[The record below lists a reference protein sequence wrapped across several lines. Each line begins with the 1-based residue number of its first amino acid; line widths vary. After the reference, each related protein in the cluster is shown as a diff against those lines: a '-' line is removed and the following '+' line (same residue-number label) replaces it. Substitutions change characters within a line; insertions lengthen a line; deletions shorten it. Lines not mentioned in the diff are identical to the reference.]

1 MTGLA
6 PLAREDQTVVIVG
19 GGLAGLR
26 VAEGLR
32 GADFPGRIVLVGDE
46 PHEPYDRPPL
56 SKAVLETEG
65 HEHAVKLAPGEML
78 TALKL
83 DLRLG
88 EPAIALDRGART
100 IALQGGERLAYDR
113 LALATGSRVRTLP
126 LLPPGAP
133 NVRYLRGLDDAVGLR
148 AELTPGRRLAVI
160 GGGVIGLEV
169 AATARTRGCEVV
181 VIEAADRPMA
191 RTSSPAVSRYFADRH
206 RAAGV
211 DLRLG
216 VTATA
221 ADRDGP
227 VLRLQ
232 LSSGERVEAEAVVV
246 GVGVLANVEL
256 ARDAGLEIRD
266 GGVLVDGYGATSDPA
281 IFAAGEVSAHFN
293 AYYGRHGR
301 QETWNHAA
309 AHGEHVGRS
318 MVAPTQPY
326 NEVASFWSDQFDI
339 NLQTV
344 GDPLGESEVVRGDP
358 ASGAFLVF
366 HIADNRVVGVSAI
379 NATRQLRL
387 ARRLLDSVRSADAA
401 ALADPAADLAS
412 LV

>member
-1 MTGLA
+1 MSGLT

-32 GADFPGRIVLVGDE
+32 GANVPGRIVLVGDE

-78 TALKL
+78 SALRL
-83 DLRLG
+83 ELRLG
-88 EPAIALDRGART
+88 EAAVALDRGART
-100 IALQGGERLAYDR
+100 VALQGGERLAYDR
-113 LALATGSRVRTLP
+113 LVLATGSRVRTLL

-133 NVRYLRGLDDAVGLR
+133 NVRYLRGLDDAVALR
-148 AELTPGRRLAVI
+148 AELVPGRRLAVI

-191 RTSSPAVSRYFADRH
+191 RTSSPAVSRYFAARH

-211 DLRLG
+211 DLRPG

-221 ADRDGP
+221 VDRDGAN
-227 VLRLQ
+227 LRLQ
-232 LSSGERVEAEAVVV
+232 LSSGETVEVETAVV
-246 GVGVLANVEL
+246 GVGVLANIEL
-256 ARDAGLEIRD
+256 AQDAGLEIRD
-266 GGVLVDGYGATSDPA
+266 GGVVVDGYGATGDPA

-293 AYYGRHGR
+293 AYYDRHGR

-318 MVAPTQPY
+318 MVAPTEPY

-344 GDPLGESEVVRGDP
+344 GDPLGEIEVVRGDP
-358 ASGAFLVF
+358 ASGSFLVF
-366 HIADNRVVGVSAI
+366 HLAGGRVIGVSAI

-387 ARRLLDSVRSADAA
+387 ARRLIGSRRGANAA
-401 ALADPAADLAS
+401 VLSDPAADLAS
-412 LV
+412 LA

>member
-1 MTGLA
+1 MSA
-6 PLAREDQTVVIVG
+6 PEPLNRGDQTVVIVG

-32 GADFPGRIVLVGDE
+32 GAAFPGRIVLISDE

-56 SKAVLETEG
+56 SKAVLEAEG
-65 HEHAVKLAPGEML
+65 REHNVKLAPGDML
-78 TALKL
+78 TSLNL

-88 EPAIALDRGART
+88 EAAASLDLAGRAV
-100 IALQGGERLAYDR
+100 ALQGGERIGYDR
-113 LALATGSRVRTLP
+113 LALATGSRVRALP

-133 NVRYLRGLDDAVGLR
+133 GVRYLRGLDDAIALR
-148 AELTPGRRLAVI
+148 AELTPGRKVVVV

-191 RTSSPAVSRYFADRH
+191 RTSSPAVSGYFADRH

-216 VTATA
+216 VTAIA
-221 ADRDGP
+221 AEWDGP
-227 VLRLQ
+227 TLRLR
-232 LSSGERVEAEAVVV
+232 LSSGEAVEAETAVV
-246 GVGVLANVEL
+246 GVGVLANIEL
-256 ARDAGLEIRD
+256 ARDAGLALCD
-266 GGVLVDGYGATSDPA
+266 GGVLTDGYGATSDPRVY
-281 IFAAGEVSAHFN
+281 AAGEVAAHFN

-318 MVAPTQPY
+318 MVAPTEPY

-344 GDPLGESEVVRGDP
+344 GDPIGETEAVRGDP
-358 ASGAFLVF
+358 VSGSFLVF
-366 HIADNRVVGVSAI
+366 HLAQGRVVGVSAI
-379 NATRQLRL
+379 NSVRQLRV
-387 ARRLLDSVRSADAA
+387 ARRLIGSAKAADPA
-401 ALADPAADLAS
+401 ALADLAVDLTT